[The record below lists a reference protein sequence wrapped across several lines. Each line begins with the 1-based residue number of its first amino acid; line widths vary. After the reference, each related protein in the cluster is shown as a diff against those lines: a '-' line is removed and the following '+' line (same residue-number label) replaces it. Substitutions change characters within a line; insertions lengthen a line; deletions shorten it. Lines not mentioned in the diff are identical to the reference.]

1 MSAPRVYAI
10 ATVDSKGLE
19 LAFLG
24 GALREAGAEPV
35 LVDVSLQGTPR
46 IVTDIGRE
54 QVAGRHPLGRG
65 AVFSEG
71 EREPAMRAMGEA
83 LSRYLV
89 SEWSAGRLQA
99 AVGLGGSEGT
109 ALIAPALRALPRGV
123 PKLMVSTLASGDTRA
138 YVDTSDLCMLFPVAD
153 IAGLNFLTRPALRHA
168 AFAAAGMARATAA
181 EVPQAPAV
189 GLTMFGVTT
198 ACVDQIRVALE
209 SRGWEGVAFHA
220 VGTGGAAMEELAAR
234 GAFRALMDI
243 TTTEVADELLGG
255 IFPAAPG
262 RFDAIAV
269 HGVPAVVSVGALDM
283 ANFGPRESVPA
294 RFRHRKLYAHT
305 PLVTLMRTSPEEN
318 EAFGRRIAARLNL
331 GTGPCEVLLPEGGI
345 SALDA
350 PGRPFHDPE
359 ADEALFRA
367 LEREIRVTSL
377 RRVRRVPFHINDA
390 GFARAAL
397 DSLEAALGA
406 GGSPQAPLR

>member
-1 MSAPRVYAI
+1 
-10 ATVDSKGLE
+10 
-19 LAFLG
+19 
-24 GALREAGAEPV
+24 
-35 LVDVSLQGTPR
+35 
-46 IVTDIGRE
+46 
-54 QVAGRHPLGRG
+54 
-65 AVFSEG
+65 
-71 EREPAMRAMGEA
+71 
-83 LSRYLV
+83 
-89 SEWSAGRLQA
+89 
-99 AVGLGGSEGT
+99 
-109 ALIAPALRALPRGV
+109 
-123 PKLMVSTLASGDTRA
+123 
-138 YVDTSDLCMLFPVAD
+138 
-153 IAGLNFLTRPALRHA
+153 
-168 AFAAAGMARATAA
+168 
-181 EVPQAPAV
+181 
-189 GLTMFGVTT
+189 MFGVTT
-198 ACVDQIRVALE
+198 ACVDQIRLGLE
-209 SRGWEGVAFHA
+209 AKGWEAVAFHA

-243 TTTEVADELLGG
+243 TTTEIADELLGG

-367 LEREIRVTSL
+367 LEREIRATPL
-377 RRVRRVPFHINDA
+377 RRVRRVPFHINDP
-390 GFARAAL
+390 GFAQAAL
-397 DSLEAALGA
+397 ASLEAALGA
-406 GGSPQAPLR
+406 GRSPEPPSR

>member
-1 MSAPRVYAI
+1 MSAARVYAI
-10 ATVDSKGLE
+10 ATLDSKGIE

-24 GALREAGAEPV
+24 QALREAGAEAV
-35 LVDVSLQGTPR
+35 LVDVSLKGTPR
-46 IVTDIGRE
+46 IVSDISRE
-54 QVAGRHPLGRG
+54 QVAGHHPRGRA
-65 AVFSEG
+65 AVFSER

-109 ALIAPALRALPRGV
+109 ALITPALRALPRGV
-123 PKLMVSTLASGDTRA
+123 PKVMVSTLASGDTRA
-138 YVDTSDLCMLFPVAD
+138 YVDTSDLCMLFPVAE
-153 IAGLNFLTRPALRHA
+153 IAGLNILTRPAMRNA
-168 AFAAAGMARATAA
+168 AFAAAGMARATAGEA
-181 EVPQAPAV
+181 PGSPAV

-198 ACVDQIRVALE
+198 ACVDQIRVGLE
-209 SRGWEGVAFHA
+209 AKGWEGVAFHA
-220 VGTGGAAMEELAAR
+220 VGTGGAAMEELAAQ

-255 IFPAAPG
+255 IFPSAPG

-294 RFRHRKLYAHT
+294 RFRHRNLYAHT

-318 EAFGRRIAARLNL
+318 EAFGRHIAARLNL

-350 PGRPFHDPE
+350 PGEPFYDPA

-367 LEREIRVTSL
+367 LEREIRPTSL
-377 RRVRRVPFHINDA
+377 RRVRRVPFHINDP

-397 DSLEAALGA
+397 DSLAAALGP
-406 GGSPQAPLR
+406 GGFP